1 MRTKVT
7 RRAFVRDGLAG
18 LAALSVVPPAWPA
31 GRDGP
36 ARTGT
41 KILVVV
47 VLRGGADGLNLV
59 VPWRE
64 PDYYRLRPTIAIAP
78 PGTRADAGIDLDGC
92 FAFHPRMAPLVPWYR
107 AGRLLVVH
115 ACGLADAPATHL
127 GAGEYL
133 HTGVGSGDPDT
144 SGWLNRYLAATGT
157 NAQARLRAVAT
168 CRTLPRCLEGPVP
181 AVLIA
186 DADVTADSYPATR
199 VGRAL
204 ARIAQLVKAGAG
216 VEVAVVESAGWD
228 THVGQGGVAGPFADR
243 VGDLAG
249 ALNAFLDDL
258 GDRAS
263 DVLVVT
269 LSEFGRSV
277 AENRYGGTDHGR
289 GGVLLAIGGV
299 AGGVRGGWPG
309 LAPAGPAGPGLA
321 VAHDVR
327 AELAALVGLHA
338 GLVDPSRLFPARS

>member
-115 ACGLADAPATHL
+115 ACGLADAPATHQ

-133 HTGVGSGDPDT
+133 HTGFRHGGADAP
-144 SGWLNRYLAATGT
+144 GWLNRYLAAGRPVGET
-157 NAQARLRAVAT
+157 RPRAVAA
-168 CRTLPRCLEGPVP
+168 CRVLPRCLEGPEP
-181 AVLIA
+181 AILIDGA
-186 DADVTADSYPATR
+186 DATAPYPATR
-199 VGRAL
+199 FGRAL
-204 ARIAQLVKAGAG
+204 ARVAELLTRDAA
-216 VEVAVVESAGWD
+216 VEVAVVESTGWD
-228 THVGQGGVAGPFADR
+228 THTGQGGAAGPFADR
-243 VGDLAG
+243 VGELASG
-249 ALNAFLDDL
+249 LSAFLEDL
-258 GDRAS
+258 GDRAL

-299 AGGVRGGWPG
+299 TGGVRGGWPG
-309 LAPAGPAGPGLA
+309 LAPAGPAESGLA

-338 GLVDPSRLFPARS
+338 GLVDPSGLFPALS